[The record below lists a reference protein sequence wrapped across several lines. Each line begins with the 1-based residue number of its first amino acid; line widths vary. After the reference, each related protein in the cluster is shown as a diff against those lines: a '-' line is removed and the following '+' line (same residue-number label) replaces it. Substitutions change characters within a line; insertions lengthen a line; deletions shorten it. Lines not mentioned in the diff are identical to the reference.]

1 MKDRFSFLWSF
12 LAIFSLVFSGCS
24 ESDVDEF
31 SDPPVISAKGI
42 TVTATAGKGTILY
55 SVTNPIDGQ
64 SLSVTSDVDWI
75 HDITTDAENIL
86 FEVDD
91 NPGAERTAKLTLSY
105 PQAKDLTVEVAQ
117 TAGTISLSTKALVF
131 NYKGGTMS
139 VTVTSGGEWVLT
151 GGDEWVVPSKKEGVS
166 GDEVEFKVAA
176 VNETDEP
183 LETTFTFVC
192 GKGTAELDVT
202 QNQEGHLLVEQ
213 VVYNIAF
220 DAKEVEVKIKSD
232 IDDVTVALPENC
244 DWLKSATRA
253 EMVEKT
259 FRFTVTENTTD
270 APREAVLVFS
280 NPDAKEQITIVQ
292 ACETPSNILDIMTDP
307 LFRNFAEENFDADKD
322 GVLTADEAGAVTE
335 IELNGYDNTALVE
348 LESLTGIEYFTK
360 LKSLR
365 LYGITRIMEAD
376 LSKNVALESL
386 YIGNCSYLKTLKI
399 EECTALKS
407 LSLVSL
413 SKLKRVDVT
422 GMPDL
427 EVLSCYGMEL
437 LAVDVTQNP
446 KLKELQVGGTY
457 TSIDLSKNPELESA
471 TVGGSNLA
479 SIDVSHNP
487 LLKVL
492 SVKGSKL
499 MDKIDVTVLPKLE
512 DLDVS
517 YTAIADLDLSKNLN
531 LLLLSIE
538 GCNNIK
544 VLDVHHNLKLNKIN
558 AYGENLSILPKW
570 QELIMAE
577 GQEIADVSGWND
589 NVKKT
594 IVGME
599 LPDDCLTLVTDENL
613 KQYILDNYDSNKDG
627 VIDSDEAMLVTA
639 IDIPNAEYE
648 VASLDGMNFFVK
660 VEKINIP
667 NNKLTSADVSPFT
680 ALTELNLPGNQITTI
695 DFTRTNKLQKV
706 DLSNNQL
713 INVESLAG
721 HELVDVNLSNNKLT
735 SVNISYTSTLERLDV
750 SHNELTELSNHYCE
764 ALKYLNCS
772 HNNLTAFDIWAQ
784 VNLETIDCS
793 YNPALIGTNTNNG
806 GLYQLDYLT
815 KLKSLNVSG
824 TAVEMLDLTGNLE
837 LTTLIAQEMPNP
849 VSVKVINDIPT
860 MDIGSNVT
868 IRKVPADTYLPLD
881 ADSVPDETLRGIL
894 KQYDTNDNDDLSLT
908 EVEAIKSLK
917 LENLTIKDMTG
928 LEKLTALETLEI
940 NNVLEFTRI
949 NFTNAK
955 GLREFRMNYDADKKL
970 SLEWLSCVYLPELEV
985 LVINADNNVLSSV
998 DINGTNNLILEK
1010 ESFCLPSN
1018 LPRLTVDYDLIKRYE
1033 DYFHNT
1039 LGHTATEVGSYE

>member
-1 MKDRFSFLWSF
+1 MKDRFSFLLSF
-12 LAIFSLVFSGCS
+12 LAIFSLAFCGCS
-24 ESDVDEF
+24 ESDVDDF

-42 TVTATAGKGTILY
+42 TVTATAGKGTIPY
-55 SVTNPIDGQ
+55 SITNPIDGQ
-64 SLSVTSDVDWI
+64 QLSVTSDVDWI

-105 PQAKDLTVEVAQ
+105 PQAKDLTIEVAQ
-117 TAGTISLSTKALVF
+117 TAGTISLSSKALVF

-192 GKGTAELDVT
+192 GKGTVELDVT

-213 VVYNIAF
+213 AVYNIAF

-292 ACETPSNILDIMTDP
+292 ACETPSNILDALTDP
-307 LFRNFAEENFDADKD
+307 LFRTYVQTNFDADRD

-335 IELNGYDNTALVE
+335 IELDGYDNQSLGEV
-348 LESLTGIEYFTK
+348 ESLAGIEYFTN

-365 LYGITRIMEAD
+365 LMNIMRLLEVDLGKNTAFESLYMAD
-376 LSKNVALESL
+376 LSN
-386 YIGNCSYLKTLKI
+386 LKTLNI
-399 EECTALKS
+399 EGCTALKS
-407 LSLVSL
+407 LMLVRTA
-413 SKLKRVDVT
+413 KIKKIDVT
-422 GMPDL
+422 GFPELESFQLVGVDL
-427 EVLSCYGMEL
+427 AS
-437 LAVDVTQNP
+437 VDFTKNP
-446 KLKELQVGGTY
+446 KLKELLVGGTY

-471 TVGGSNLA
+471 SVGGSNLT

-487 LLKVL
+487 LLKEL
-492 SVKGSKL
+492 SVSGAKL
-499 MDKIDVTVLPKLE
+499 INKVDVTVVPKLE
-512 DLDVS
+512 NLNVA
-517 YTAIADLDLSKNLN
+517 YTAISELDLSKNLE
-531 LLLLSIE
+531 LLELSIE

-544 VLDVHHNLKLNKIN
+544 ILDVHHNLKLNKIN
-558 AYGENLSILPKW
+558 AWGEGMGILPKW
-570 QELIMAE
+570 QELIIAE

-599 LPDDCLTLVTDENL
+599 LPDDCLALVTDENL
-613 KQYILDNYDSNKDG
+613 KQYILDNYDANKDG
-627 VIDSDEAMLVTA
+627 VIDGDEAMLVTT

-648 VASLDGMNFFVK
+648 IASLDGMNFFVK

-680 ALTELNLPGNQITTI
+680 VLTELNLSGNQLTTI
-695 DFTRTNKLQKV
+695 DFTRTGKLQKV
-706 DLSNNQL
+706 DLSNNQITEIKAL
-713 INVESLAG
+713 SG
-721 HELVDVNLSNNKLT
+721 HELVEVDLHNNKLN
-735 SVNISYTSTLERLDV
+735 SVSVSYTSTLESLDV
-750 SHNELTELSNHYCE
+750 SHNELTTLENHECR

-772 HNNLTAFDIWAQ
+772 YNNLTAFDIWAQ
-784 VNLETIDCS
+784 ENMGTLDCS
-793 YNPALIGTNTNNG
+793 YNPNLIGTNATSG
-806 GLYQLDYLT
+806 GLYQLDYMK

-824 TAVEMLDLTGNLE
+824 TAVEVLNLTGNLE

-849 VSVKVINDIPT
+849 VSVKVINDVPT

-868 IRKVPADTYLPLD
+868 VRKVPADTYLPLD
-881 ADSVPDETLRGIL
+881 ADGVPDETLRGIL
-894 KQYDTNDNDDLSLT
+894 KQYDANGNDDLSLT

-917 LENLTIKDMTG
+917 LENVTIKDMTG

-940 NNVLEFTRI
+940 NNVLEFTRLNI
-949 NFTNAK
+949 TNAK
-955 GLREFRMNYDADKKL
+955 GLKELRMNYDADKKL
-970 SLEWLSCVYLPELEV
+970 SLDWLSCGYLSELQV
-985 LVINADNNVLSSV
+985 LIINAENNVLQSV
-998 DINGTNNLILEK
+998 DISGSKLPTEK
-1010 ESFCLPSN
+1010 DSFFLPAN
-1018 LPRLTVDYDLIKRYE
+1018 LPRLVVDYDLIDRYTE
-1033 DYFHNT
+1033 YFHDT
-1039 LGHTATEVGSYE
+1039 LGHTATNVTTYD